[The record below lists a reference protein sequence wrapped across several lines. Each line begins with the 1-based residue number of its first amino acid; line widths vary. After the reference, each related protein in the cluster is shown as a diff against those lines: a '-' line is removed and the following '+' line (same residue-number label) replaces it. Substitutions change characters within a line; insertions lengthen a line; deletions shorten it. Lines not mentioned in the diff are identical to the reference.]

1 MSNTDFER
9 SEYPELLQLLHD
21 QLTESDDK
29 LDANIPAGHLLV
41 LFSSSAAIVVGT
53 YNLLGIEP
61 LTRAAAESL
70 LY

>member
-1 MSNTDFER
+1 MSEGKK
-9 SEYPELLQLLHD
+9 P
-21 QLTESDDK
+21 
-29 LDANIPAGHLLV
+29 
-41 LFSSSAAIVVGT
+41 IVVGT